1 MLAELRWPGRDSLE
15 EGMDVRT
22 LEMDPASMGALELM
36 ARPDVMA
43 ELSDWR
49 GGQALGLRTQDM
61 ISSSSALALITVPK
75 ADPSWYVRGGAAIER
90 FWLSAELEG
99 LSAQPVSPLFL
110 YAQTEVDLLGLGGE
124 RHLDEMYELS
134 KRFHEAWDLEEG
146 ETMAMV
152 LRVIHAPPPSVQ
164 SIRRP
169 LGQVLSRTPEPVVTN
184 GSRAN
189 GASSSNGASISYK
202 M

>member
-1 MLAELRWPGRDSLE
+1 
-15 EGMDVRT
+15 
-22 LEMDPASMGALELM
+22 MGALELM

-49 GGQALGLRTQDM
+49 GGQALGTSNPGDDLLQFGPRPDHRAQGRPQ
-61 ISSSSALALITVPK
+61 L
-75 ADPSWYVRGGAAIER
+75 VRARGAAIER

-110 YAQTEVDLLGLGGE
+110 YARTEVDLLNLGGE

-152 LRVIHAPPPSVQ
+152 LRVIHAPPPSVH

-169 LGQVLSRTPEPVVTN
+169 LGQVLSRIRRSP
-184 GSRAN
+184 
-189 GASSSNGASISYK
+189 
-202 M
+202 

>member
-1 MLAELRWPGRDSLE
+1 
-15 EGMDVRT
+15 
-22 LEMDPASMGALELM
+22 
-36 ARPDVMA
+36 
-43 ELSDWR
+43 
-49 GGQALGLRTQDM
+49 M

-75 ADPSWYVRGGAAIER
+75 ADPSWFVRGGAAIER

-110 YAQTEVDLLGLGGE
+110 YARTEVDLLNLGGE

-134 KRFHEAWDLEEG
+134 KSFREAWDLEEG

-152 LRVIHAPPPSVQ
+152 LRVIHAPPPSVH

-169 LGQVLSRTPEPVVTN
+169 LGQVLSRTPEPVST
-184 GSRAN
+184 N
-189 GASSSNGASISYK
+189 GASVNGVGSSNGASVSYK